1 MTDDMAQV
9 YYSEVGQ
16 TYSVLVAHNCDLTDE
31 ENEYFGLFEYSFMR
45 EDNGEWG
52 FVIFDIF
59 EDEVL
64 DLDEIEGEDTG
75 AISDL
80 TLAMLGFKDYVDIV
94 DSDYYDRLSAYGSVM
109 NDPVLRESVGA
120 YARED

>member
-1 MTDDMAQV
+1 MAQV

-16 TYSVLVAHNCDLTDE
+16 TYSTLVSHDRDLTDE
-31 ENEYFGLFEYSFMR
+31 ESEYFGLFEYSYMR
-45 EDNGEWG
+45 EDDGEWV

-59 EDEVL
+59 DDEVL

-75 AISDL
+75 AVSELI
-80 TLAMLGFKDYVDIV
+80 LAMLGFKDYVDIV

-109 NDPVLRESVGA
+109 NDPVLRASVVA
-120 YARED
+120 YDSED

>member
-1 MTDDMAQV
+1 MAQV

-52 FVIFDIF
+52 FAIFDIF

>member
-1 MTDDMAQV
+1 MAQV

-16 TYSVLVAHNCDLTDE
+16 TFSVLVAHNCDLTDGE
-31 ENEYFGLFEYSFMR
+31 SEYFGLFEYSFMR
-45 EDNGEWG
+45 EDDGEWG

-75 AISDL
+75 AVSDL
-80 TLAMLGFKDYVDIV
+80 ILAMLGFKDYVDIG

-109 NDPVLRESVGA
+109 NDPVLRDSVIA
-120 YARED
+120 YDSEV

>member
-1 MTDDMAQV
+1 MAQV

-31 ENEYFGLFEYSFMR
+31 ENEYFGLFEYSYMR
-45 EDNGEWG
+45 EDDGTWG
-52 FVIFDIF
+52 LAIFDIYEGEF
-59 EDEVL
+59 L

-80 TLAMLGFKDYVDIV
+80 VLAMFGLKDYVDIG
-94 DSDYYDRLSAYGSVM
+94 DSDYYDRLSAYGKVL
-109 NDPVLRESVGA
+109 NDPVLREAVVA
-120 YARED
+120 YGNEDEEN